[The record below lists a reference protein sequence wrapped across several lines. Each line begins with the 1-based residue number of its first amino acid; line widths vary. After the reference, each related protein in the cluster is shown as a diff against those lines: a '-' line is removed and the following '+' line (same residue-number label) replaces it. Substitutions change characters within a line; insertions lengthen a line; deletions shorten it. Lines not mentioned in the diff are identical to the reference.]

1 MTIHRKTCLG
11 TRQPLTTP
19 QKTVNDSSDFLPSD
33 QLPSIQLPKK
43 IALHFP
49 APKIMMPTI
58 FIPDPYQTS
67 TNLAPQIHLFTA
79 STRSQR
85 HAESS
90 YTRPLP
96 PHIVISHTRLDVPAN
111 QIQTTRLSV
120 RCRWSG
126 FSAEQ
131 RGFKPLESPL
141 RQPHFHHGSNQVR
154 IGYLNCVF
162 ELNDSV
168 MRTIRKRRPKRQTAN
183 CGLRAGEHH
192 ARKPQAPMYKAHRCC
207 GSELLWR

>member
-33 QLPSIQLPKK
+33 QLPSIQLPNK

-58 FIPDPYQTS
+58 LIPDPYQTS

-96 PHIVISHTRLDVPAN
+96 PHIVISHTRLDVPGRRRIADCALVSITRGSHKR
-111 QIQTTRLSV
+111 QCTRLIV
-120 RCRWSG
+120 V
-126 FSAEQ
+126 AEV
-131 RGFKPLESPL
+131 S
-141 RQPHFHHGSNQVR
+141 
-154 IGYLNCVF
+154 
-162 ELNDSV
+162 
-168 MRTIRKRRPKRQTAN
+168 
-183 CGLRAGEHH
+183 
-192 ARKPQAPMYKAHRCC
+192 CC
-207 GSELLWR
+207 GGEQTVVL